1 MKSSESMVD
10 GLNMYQYI
18 HLTSLN
24 PAVELLNVSADYGC
38 SSYVSSAIKRIEEFV
53 KKYGGDGRDEL
64 NSLASNH
71 AVTLE
76 ATDSEKIGS
85 YNGCDFA
92 NGNLRILFRKDM
104 LGYNIGQTMEEL
116 PEAVNEAG
124 VAAGGQG
131 LDFAATQDVKANFD
145 PNIPAVE
152 AKAKEILAMPS
163 LRLVPNLEANFMK
176 LIAHAEAGGAGDLP
190 REWQKTFGSVVLHHF
205 EAFVEVIEQGGFS
218 KDEML
223 QEGFQE
229 SIDKGIVEF
238 RIVDKLVKNRYHEMI
253 LEEGRLVIQTVPEY
267 WDTNIG
273 YDPKDATQEL
283 LGML

>member
-1 MKSSESMVD
+1 MKSLESMAD

-18 HLTSLN
+18 HITSAN
-24 PAVELLNVSADYGC
+24 PVLEFLSISADYGS
-38 SSYVSSAIKRIEEFV
+38 SSYVSSAITRIEEYV
-53 KKYGGDGRDEL
+53 KKYGDDGRDEL
-64 NSLASNH
+64 NNLASNH

-76 ATDSEKIGS
+76 PTDNEKIGR
-85 YNGCDFA
+85 YNGCDIA

-104 LGYNIGQTMEEL
+104 LGTNIDRTMETL
-116 PEAVNEAG
+116 PEVVNEAG

-131 LDFAATQDVKANFD
+131 LDFAAKQDVKANFD
-145 PNIPAVE
+145 PKIPAVE
-152 AKAKEILAMPS
+152 AKAREILAMPS
-163 LRLVPNLEANFMK
+163 LKLVANLEANFLK
-176 LIAHAEAGGAGDLP
+176 LFAHTEAGGGVDLQH
-190 REWQKTFGSVVLHHF
+190 EWQKHFGRVVLHHF

-238 RIVDKLVKNRYHEMI
+238 RIVDKLVKKRYNEMI

-267 WDTNIG
+267 WNSNVG
-273 YDPKDATQEL
+273 YDPKDVAQEL
-283 LGML
+283 IGML